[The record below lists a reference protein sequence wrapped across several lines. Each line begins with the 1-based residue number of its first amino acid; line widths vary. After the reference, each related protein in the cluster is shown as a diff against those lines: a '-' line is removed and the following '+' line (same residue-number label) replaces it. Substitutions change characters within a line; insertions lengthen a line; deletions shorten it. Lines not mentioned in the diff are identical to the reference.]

1 MKEGGADKDDE
12 EEEGK
17 EKWTTEIKREKF
29 MKGKSISSGTQLT
42 TDGPLRR
49 VSA

>member
-1 MKEGGADKDDE
+1 MKEGGADKEDE
-12 EEEGK
+12 EVEE